1 MWDPVEVSSAVA
13 AREYSECGKE
23 PRCEMR
29 YVPNTEKQ
37 KKDMLGEIG
46 VSSLE
51 DLLECIPQEVRFG
64 RLLDIPAA
72 ISEAELEEKLCAIA
86 RENRDFSSMKPLI
99 GAGAYRHHVP
109 AAVRFLLQR
118 EEFWTSY
125 TPYQPELSQGTLQSM
140 FELQTY
146 LARLTGTEV
155 VIPSMYDGASA
166 TAEAILMSLRLTH
179 KKRVVVSALLH
190 PHYRETA
197 ETYLAPHDVEVVV
210 LPYKEGLV
218 DVDELREAI
227 DENVVCVVIQSPNF
241 FGGIEN
247 VGEVSE
253 VAHSAGA
260 LLVDVVAESMSLGVL
275 KAPGE
280 TGSDIVAGEA
290 QSFGMDLNFGG
301 PYNGY
306 LATRRQFVRQLPG
319 RIVGETTDIDGK
331 RVFVM
336 TMRAREQDIRRGKAT
351 SNICSNHGLNV
362 TAANIYLSLMG
373 TEGLHG
379 VSLLNTRAAHYLEGM
394 LVKSG
399 RFERV
404 FAYPFYN
411 EFLLKRQDGASAV
424 SARLLANG
432 FLPPLE
438 IAKFYREGH
447 LKDVLLFAV
456 TEVLSRGDLDRVVE
470 LLS

>member
-1 MWDPVEVSSAVA
+1 MQEDLSGAAVA
-13 AREYSECGKE
+13 KEGSGCRRE

-29 YVPNTEKQ
+29 YVPNTEEQ

-51 DLLECIPQEVRFG
+51 ELIACIPQEIRLEG
-64 RLLDIPAA
+64 LLDIPTAV
-72 ISEAELEEKLCAIA
+72 SEAELEERLRAIA
-86 RENRDFSSMKPLI
+86 GENRDFSSMKPLI

-109 AAVRFLLQR
+109 AVVRFLLQR

-166 TAEAILMSLRLTH
+166 TAEAVLMSLRLTH
-179 KKRVVVSALLH
+179 KRRIVVSALLH
-190 PHYRETA
+190 PQYKETVG
-197 ETYLAPHDVEVVV
+197 TYLTPHDVEIVV
-210 LPYKEGLV
+210 LSHRKGLV
-218 DVDELREAI
+218 DLDELREVI
-227 DENVVCVVIQSPNF
+227 DEDVACVVIQSPNF

-247 VGEVSE
+247 LGEVAE
-253 VAHSAGA
+253 IAHFAGA
-260 LLVDVVAESMSLGVL
+260 LLIDVVVESMSLGVL

-280 TGSDIVAGEA
+280 AGVDIVAGEA

-306 LATRRQFVRQLPG
+306 LATRRQFMRQLPG
-319 RIVGETTDIDGK
+319 RIVGETKDIDGK

-336 TMRAREQDIRRGKAT
+336 TMRAREQDIRREKAT

-373 TEGLHG
+373 TEGLHE
-379 VSLLNTRAAHYLEGM
+379 VSLLNTKAAHYLEVI

-404 FAYPFYN
+404 FDYPFYN
-411 EFLLKRQDGASAV
+411 EFLLKSKDGASV
-424 SARLLANG
+424 VRGRLLASG
-432 FLPPLE
+432 FVPPLE
-438 IAKFYREGH
+438 MAKFYKEEH
-447 LKDVLLFAV
+447 FEDVLLFAV
-456 TEVLSRGDLDRVVE
+456 TEVLSRRDLDGVAR
-470 LLS
+470 LLSQ

>member
-1 MWDPVEVSSAVA
+1 
-13 AREYSECGKE
+13 
-23 PRCEMR
+23 MR
-29 YVPNTEKQ
+29 YVPNTEEQ

-51 DLLECIPQEVRFG
+51 ELIACIPQEIRLE

-72 ISEAELEEKLCAIA
+72 VSEAELEERLRAIA
-86 RENRDFSSMKPLI
+86 GENRDFSSMKPLI

-109 AAVRFLLQR
+109 AVVRFLLQR

-155 VIPSMYDGASA
+155 VISSMYDGASA
-166 TAEAILMSLRLTH
+166 TAEAVLMSLRLTH
-179 KKRVVVSALLH
+179 KRRIVVSALLH
-190 PHYRETA
+190 PQYNETVG
-197 ETYLAPHDVEVVV
+197 TYLTPHNVEIVV
-210 LPYKEGLV
+210 LSHREGLV
-218 DVDELREAI
+218 DLDELREAI
-227 DENVVCVVIQSPNF
+227 DEDVACVVIQSPNF

-247 VGEVSE
+247 LGEVSE
-253 VAHSAGA
+253 IAHFAGA
-260 LLVDVVAESMSLGVL
+260 LLIDVVVESMSLGVL

-280 TGSDIVAGEA
+280 AGVDIVAGEA

-306 LATRRQFVRQLPG
+306 LATRRQFMRQLPG
-319 RIVGETTDIDGK
+319 RIVGETKDIDGK

-336 TMRAREQDIRRGKAT
+336 TMRAREQDIRREKAT

-373 TEGLHG
+373 TEGLHE
-379 VSLLNTRAAHYLEGM
+379 VSLLNTKAAHYLEAM

-404 FAYPFYN
+404 FDYPFYN
-411 EFLLKRQDGASAV
+411 EFLLGSKDGASV
-424 SARLLANG
+424 VRGRLLASG
-432 FLPPLE
+432 FVPPLE
-438 IAKFYREGH
+438 MAKFYKEGH
-447 LKDVLLFAV
+447 FEDVLLFAV
-456 TEVLSRGDLDRVVE
+456 TEVLSRRDLDGVAR
-470 LLS
+470 LLSQ